1 MMSAWPV
8 GMVRGEIPR
17 QPVERRHETPPGHTH
32 PNTRRDMAKRKTA
45 EERIKAHRAQADRL
59 EAAAKLRA
67 LKNSP
72 AWRAT
77 FKAMEKID
85 EAMALLHAESLDAR
99 DREHLNALDFAFTQI
114 ADVKRARFDPAP
126 EDAGGAR

>member
-45 EERIKAHRAQADRL
+45 EERIKAHRAQADKL

-67 LKNSP
+67 LKASP

-77 FKAMEKID
+77 FKAMEKLD
-85 EAMALLHAESLDAR
+85 EAMLLLVAEGRSDTSHSSVLSDCAVALNDLRNHVFGS
-99 DREHLNALDFAFTQI
+99 
-114 ADVKRARFDPAP
+114 P
-126 EDAGGAR
+126 GGAR